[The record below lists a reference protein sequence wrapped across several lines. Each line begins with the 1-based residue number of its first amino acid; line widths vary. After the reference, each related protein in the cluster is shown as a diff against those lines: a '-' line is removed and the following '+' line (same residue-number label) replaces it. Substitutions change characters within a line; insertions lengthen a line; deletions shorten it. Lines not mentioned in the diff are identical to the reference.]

1 MFAPT
6 YSKVRFTLRFVN
18 LFVEVSQVCAARC
31 KATVCL
37 MHTVQKRLDFD
48 LKILLNFMDYPNWCL

>member
-18 LFVEVSQVCAARC
+18 LFVEVSQVCVAPTQQRYFERPFLQEGSLQ
-31 KATVCL
+31 VI
-37 MHTVQKRLDFD
+37 KRTCITT
-48 LKILLNFMDYPNWCL
+48 KITS